1 MKLSTVYYV
10 IRSKIAALTYPSYRK
25 AYKQQDSKL
34 KIKLVAIA
42 KNEAAYL
49 AEWVYHHLHFG
60 ISAIEVH
67 YNGCNDN
74 TLEVAEG
81 LHSEPVSFI
90 NADAVFENSRAK
102 PQIEIY
108 RNAFRKA
115 KEEGF
120 DHVMFLDIDE
130 FWVPYDL
137 TTSISDFIQS
147 APYFDVMSFQWA
159 NKVKD
164 HEAFSPAISDAT
176 NVQPARQLKSVYKT
190 FITPGL
196 LNPHNI
202 MDNALI
208 RIESSFNKFTPT
220 NRYHSLAAKESL
232 PPKAFILHRKYRSQ
246 VEYVASLDRGG
257 TARGKSVASKFKSN
271 RAGFENKKTYEVIQF
286 PAKAL
291 ESYRA
296 SMSNQL
302 RRLEEEGMLV
312 RARETVMQRY
322 FKVLD
327 NIRSAPPQESFVIE
341 KILKNITLKDADQA
355 LVDFRQRHDNK

>member
-10 IRSKIAALTYPSYRK
+10 IHSKIAALTYPRHRK
-25 AYKQQDSKL
+25 AYKQHNSKP

-49 AEWVYHHLHFG
+49 PEWVYHHLYFG

-67 YNGCNDN
+67 FNGCNDN
-74 TLEVAEG
+74 TLEVAEA
-81 LHSEPVSFI
+81 LKNEPVSFI
-90 NADAVFENSRAK
+90 NADAVFENSTAK

-108 RNAFRKA
+108 RDAFRKA

-130 FWVPYDL
+130 FWVSYDL

-159 NKVKD
+159 NKVLD
-164 HEAFSPAISDAT
+164 HEVFSPALSETI
-176 NVQPARQLKSVYKT
+176 NVQPARQLKSVYKS

-202 MDNALI
+202 IDNGLI
-208 RIESSFNKFTPT
+208 RIDSSFNRFIPT

-232 PPKAFILHRKYRSQ
+232 ASKAFILHRKYRSQ
-246 VEYVASLDRGG
+246 LEYIASLDRGV

-271 RAGFENKKTYEVIQF
+271 RAGFENKKTFELITF
-286 PAKAL
+286 PSQAL
-291 ESYRA
+291 ANYRV
-296 SMSNQL
+296 SMARKVRN
-302 RRLEEEGMLV
+302 LEEQGILI
-312 RARETVMQRY
+312 RAREAVMQRFY
-322 FKVLD
+322 NVLD
-327 NIRSAPPQESFVIE
+327 NVRSAPPQESLVIE
-341 KILKNITLKDADQA
+341 KILKNITLKEVSQA
-355 LVDFRQRHDNK
+355 LADFQQRNGNR